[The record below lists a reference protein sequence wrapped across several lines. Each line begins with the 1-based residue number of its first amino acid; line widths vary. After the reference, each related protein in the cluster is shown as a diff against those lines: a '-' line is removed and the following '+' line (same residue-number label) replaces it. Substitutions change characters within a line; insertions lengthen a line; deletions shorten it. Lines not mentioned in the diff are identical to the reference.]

1 VVEAAQKTMS
11 SAVARRDD
19 RAVPLIAAAV
29 VVLVHLVGN
38 AHYGFFRDELY
49 FIVCGFHPQW
59 GYVDQPPVVPLLAA
73 ATQLG
78 GHSLFLLRAVPAL
91 FAGAG
96 VYVTCRLAAEFGGGR
111 FAQAFAAIIF
121 LFTAV
126 LVSFG
131 DKVSPDEVGLWAWP
145 YLALLAVRIAMG
157 ADRRLWLLAG
167 AVAGAALESKYSV
180 LFFLAALCAGLLAT
194 SQRRVLDRWFAAG
207 CGVAAL
213 IALPNFLWQWHYGF
227 PMLELLRNGQN
238 EKNLIAGPVLY
249 LVQQVTITTLFLAP
263 VWVVGLVW
271 LLRAAPFRFVGIAYV
286 ILIVEM
292 LVFHGKHYYPANVYP
307 ILIAAGAVPIEG
319 WTQGRR
325 IVRGALVAYALVF
338 GSLVLPFV
346 LPILPEGRFVDYER
360 TIGKIFIAQRATLAT
375 EHNRE
380 SSALPGDWADMHG
393 WPELAQAVKGV
404 FDGLPPAERARAV
417 VLTRN
422 YGEASAI
429 EFLTPDVPV
438 ISVHNQFWLWGD
450 KDFDGNA
457 LIQIGGSCFAADH
470 LFVSRA
476 VVETLHPKWAIGEE
490 QDLPIAICRGLRK
503 PMAPIWAD
511 SKVYI

>member
-1 VVEAAQKTMS
+1 MS

-145 YLALLAVRIAMG
+145 YLALLAVRITMG

-227 PMLELLRNGQN
+227 PMLELLRNGQH

-307 ILIAAGAVPIEG
+307 ILIAAGATQVER
-319 WTQGRR
+319 WTTARR
-325 IVRGALVAYALVF
+325 VVRFAIVTYALIFGIVF
-338 GSLVLPFV
+338 VPFS
-346 LPILPEGRFVDYER
+346 LPILPEETFLSYEAHIMGAMHI
-360 TIGKIFIAQRATLAT
+360 TKSVLAT

-380 SSALPGDWADMHG
+380 AAALPGDWADMHG
-393 WPELAQAVKGV
+393 WPQFAQTIKSVYDALPPAQRAQAV
-404 FDGLPPAERARAV
+404 V
-417 VLTRN
+417 VTGN

-429 EFLTPDVPV
+429 EFFTPDVPV
-438 ISVHNQFWLWGD
+438 ISGHNQYWLWGTRGYS
-450 KDFDGNA
+450 GNV
-457 LIQIGGSCFAADH
+457 IIDVPGDCGGDTH
-470 LFVSRA
+470 LFKSAQLATRFNA
-476 VVETLHPKWAIGEE
+476 PYTIGWETNI
-490 QDLPIAICRGLRK
+490 PIMVCRGIREPLSE
-503 PMAPIWAD
+503 IWP
-511 SKVYI
+511 KIKRYI